1 MKEQYLIS
9 IYKESIKDILSN
21 NNFIISN
28 TDIGI
33 DVKSNKLFNRGDI
46 IYTPNKIIKL
56 YDVYL
61 INKYG
66 AYVWK
71 DNYIISGLGMLLN
84 NKDEKNKDNCIYDEI
99 TKCFVASKII
109 LPGDS
114 IRIDYKMN
122 TNEYPPIPEEFIHLR
137 STMVV

>member
-33 DVKSNKLFNRGDI
+33 DVKSNKLFNPGDI
-46 IYTPNKIIKL
+46 LYIPNKIIKL
-56 YDVYL
+56 SNVYL
-61 INKYG
+61 KNKYG

-84 NKDEKNKDNCIYDEI
+84 NKDEENKENCIYNEI
-99 TKCFVASKII
+99 TKCFEASKII

-114 IRIDYKMN
+114 IRIDYEMN
-122 TNEYPPIPEEFIHLR
+122 TDEYPPIPEEIIHLR